1 MDNKS
6 QKTSCRYDN
15 RWFFLCKLWKDER
28 TQQHRISCPS
38 VVWRTMTLNLG
49 SWNHW
54 CSKVQQVFRSGN
66 GPPFFLG
73 GESWKEGFSW
83 IYSQFPKSNDC
94 GRIFGLVQCICLSF
108 QKFVTPMLPKHP
120 ASMLKRKRNHPM
132 LVTLWETGHW
142 YWQMIHIKGKMHGS
156 C

>member
-1 MDNKS
+1 MHNKS

-66 GPPFFLG
+66 GPPFFWG
-73 GESWKEGFSW
+73 GNLEKRGFLEESISKIQWLWKEFWFSSMY
-83 IYSQFPKSNDC
+83 ILEFPE
-94 GRIFGLVQCICLSF
+94 ICH
-108 QKFVTPMLPKHP
+108 PMLPKHP